1 MIEYDL
7 QVVDKPS
14 EEKGFV
20 LPRYKLVNADR
31 SKKTSSGQ
39 AQFEWAN

>member
-20 LPRYKLVNADR
+20 LPRYKLVNADLVR
-31 SKKTSSGQ
+31 NMNS
-39 AQFEWAN
+39 